1 MIPRSIAVVSG
12 KGGAGKTML
21 SMAITHELAI
31 RARTLIVD
39 LDVFNRGLSG
49 LLKQGKKISD
59 VPIPEFFSGDDTGS
73 DSGEW
78 RLIQVAPNVV
88 TLLYPDVTRA
98 QRQNVESRSIAELT
112 GLLEGFIQQLI
123 ALSDCHA
130 VVLDCHGGP
139 DMLSFAATSMAA
151 HTILVSEPDRITFFG
166 TLHFL
171 RRMAEDCPCASPD
184 VRLVFNKVMP
194 AFSGNYLRKFYS
206 DHVRELFQ
214 GRELLGIV
222 PFEAYLSK
230 EFERFPFVTQV
241 YPFSQLADKVRRITR
256 ELNIEGDAKA
266 ASAPRRFKEF
276 LDEWLGGGSKFVP
289 KFMNM
294 DVTLTITAVGL
305 TLMVFVGSID
315 AFGLKSFAISYFGQ
329 VAEIIASWFAA
340 VVVVNWMNVLD
351 RFFTR
356 EFRRRGF
363 LTATVLFL
371 TFEALALLPA
381 LLTGVLLGDAL
392 RGEGFPEKSL
402 TLAALLH
409 VLRPRLTE
417 GGVPVLIMYVTAAIS
432 GWVIYNELMRAA
444 IGARHERRYV
454 EALVRLLGCVSSLIV
469 TVFFAYIVMH

>member
-1 MIPRSIAVVSG
+1 
-12 KGGAGKTML
+12 
-21 SMAITHELAI
+21 
-31 RARTLIVD
+31 
-39 LDVFNRGLSG
+39 
-49 LLKQGKKISD
+49 
-59 VPIPEFFSGDDTGS
+59 
-73 DSGEW
+73 
-78 RLIQVAPNVV
+78 
-88 TLLYPDVTRA
+88 
-98 QRQNVESRSIAELT
+98 
-112 GLLEGFIQQLI
+112 
-123 ALSDCHA
+123 
-130 VVLDCHGGP
+130 
-139 DMLSFAATSMAA
+139 
-151 HTILVSEPDRITFFG
+151 
-166 TLHFL
+166 
-171 RRMAEDCPCASPD
+171 
-184 VRLVFNKVMP
+184 
-194 AFSGNYLRKFYS
+194 
-206 DHVRELFQ
+206 
-214 GRELLGIV
+214 
-222 PFEAYLSK
+222 
-230 EFERFPFVTQV
+230 
-241 YPFSQLADKVRRITR
+241 
-256 ELNIEGDAKA
+256 
-266 ASAPRRFKEF
+266 
-276 LDEWLGGGSKFVP
+276 
-289 KFMNM
+289 
-294 DVTLTITAVGL
+294 
-305 TLMVFVGSID
+305 LMVFVGSID
-315 AFGLKSFAISYFGQ
+315 ALGLKSFAISYFGQ